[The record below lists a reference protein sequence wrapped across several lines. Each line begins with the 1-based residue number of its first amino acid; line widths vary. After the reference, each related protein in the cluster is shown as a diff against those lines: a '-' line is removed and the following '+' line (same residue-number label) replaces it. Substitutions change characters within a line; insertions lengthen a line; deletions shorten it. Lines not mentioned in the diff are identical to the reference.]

1 MNAVI
6 VVNQERPEP
15 QPTFWEKHKKKI
27 KWGLAIAGGTLAGIL
42 VYKNRDTIA
51 SWLGQFFRQSTKE
64 TVASPS
70 AITQTDIVETTTIQH
85 IDVPMYMRNLPI
97 GQKASPSKLEQA
109 AEWGYELAE
118 NQTWVRE
125 YSYERLA

>member
-27 KWGLAIAGGTLAGIL
+27 KWGLAIAGGTLVGIL
-42 VYKNRDTIA
+42 AYKNKDAIA
-51 SWLGQFFRQSTKE
+51 SWLGQIFGQSEKE
-64 TVASPS
+64 TVARPS

-85 IDVPMYMRNLPI
+85 IDVPMYTRNLPT
-97 GQKASPSKLEQA
+97 GQKPSALKVEQA

-125 YSYERLA
+125 YSYERVA